1 MSDWGSN
8 KYGDPCRECGFVWTI
23 SLAEA
28 VALLASIPA
37 RFREAL
43 GDHDASAR
51 HPDLTWSAGAYVAHV
66 GDNLHIFAERI
77 AALDLGAYGDTVPY
91 DPDQLAEARQYE
103 HIPIL
108 GALWSLDHAVAD
120 IIEAVEHSEGKEIT
134 MIIDDR
140 GPQNLTDILRTTTHD
155 AWHHVWDVQRTLETV
170 GESAGESA
178 QA

>member
-1 MSDWGSN
+1 MSDCGAN
-8 KYGDPCRECGFVWTI
+8 KYGDSCRECGVVWTT
-23 SLAEA
+23 SHAETL
-28 VALLASIPA
+28 ALLASIPA

-43 GDHDASAR
+43 GNHDGHTR

-108 GALWSLDHAVAD
+108 GALWSLDHAAAD
-120 IIEAVEHSEGKEIT
+120 MIEAVEQSEGKEIT

-140 GPQNLTDILRTTTHD
+140 GPQNITDIILTTTHD
-155 AWHHVWDVQRTLETV
+155 AFHHVWDVQRTI
-170 GESAGESA
+170 ESAKA
-178 QA
+178 